1 MMKAYILAAAL
12 TAALAGPALANQCP
26 ALMKKID
33 AAMATATVDEAT
45 KAKVTELY
53 NKGKAEHDAGDHA
66 ASERDLGEA
75 MKLLGI

>member
-1 MMKAYILAAAL
+1 MKKLALACAVL
-12 TAALAGPALANQCP
+12 GLLAGPAIAGQCP
-26 ALMKKID
+26 ALMNKID
-33 AAMATATVDEAT
+33 EAMKSTTVDEAT

-53 NKGKAEHDAGDHA
+53 NKGKAAHDSGDHA